1 MPNSDVAEPCPP
13 PEPDRVLDVTG
24 LDCPLPILKTKLALR
39 DLAPGQVLHVLATD
53 PMAVV
58 DFRAFCART
67 GHELLH
73 MDRGEA
79 GVLHF
84 YIRHAPARP

>member
-1 MPNSDVAEPCPP
+1 MSTQAATP

-24 LDCPLPILKTKLALR
+24 LNCPLPILKTKLALR
-39 DLAPGQVLHVLATD
+39 DLQVGQVLHVMATD

-67 GHELLH
+67 GHELAH
-73 MDRGEA
+73 MDKTEA

-84 YIRHAPARP
+84 YIRLAAPRAA